1 MDGSP
6 QAAGCRPPA
15 TIGPLNT
22 VLSVALFAAVY
33 QGAGSTASV
42 LVGVEAAGLSAPSLQ
57 LQYEVSG
64 APTRMLSVVPGG
76 ASARVLTRYGLQ
88 PGTYRIRVRATEPG
102 TGRTATAFQDVQV
115 PNLTP
120 GLARLSMSDALL
132 TASAATGVA
141 HADEDDDRALPVLG
155 QPPTARRV
163 FSRHEK
169 LEVHAEIYEQ
179 QPPEFEFDSQLRVV
193 TRVTAADGTAVFNTE
208 DTGTSEA
215 LDGTRWGYEHSTL
228 VPISTLAPGDY
239 TVHVI
244 AETMWDVPSTVSRSI
259 PITLK

>member
-1 MDGSP
+1 VET
-6 QAAGCRPPA
+6 QATGGRLLA

-22 VLSVALFAAVY
+22 VLWVALFAAVY
-33 QGAGSTASV
+33 QGTGSTASV
-42 LVGVEAAGLSAPSLQ
+42 LVGVEAAGLRAPSLQ
-57 LQYEVSG
+57 LQYEITG
-64 APTRMLSVVPGG
+64 APTRTLRVAPDG
-76 ASARVLTRYGLQ
+76 ASARVLTRHGLQ

-102 TGRTATAFQDVQV
+102 TGRTATAFQDIQV
-115 PNLTP
+115 PDLTP
-120 GLARLSMSDALL
+120 GLSRLSMSDALL
-132 TASAATGVA
+132 TASEVTGVA

-155 QPPTARRV
+155 QPPTTRRV
-163 FSRHEK
+163 FSRDEK

-193 TRVTAADGTAVFNTE
+193 TRVTAADGTTVFNTE

-215 LDGTRWGYEHSTL
+215 LDGNRWGYEHSTL
-228 VPISTLAPGDY
+228 VPISTFIPGDY

-244 AETMWDVPSTVSRSI
+244 AETMWDVPSTVSRSV